1 MRIRLSR
8 PKGAH
13 MEAWR
18 QDHEHTKDEGFL
30 SEGAQVDSIERRDE
44 RTLKV
49 KSQLLH
55 NFKKF
60 RCRPLHGLISSRGR
74 KELIKSI

>member
-1 MRIRLSR
+1 
-8 PKGAH
+8 

-18 QDHEHTKDEGFL
+18 QDHENTKDEGFL

-60 RCRPLHGLISSRGR
+60 RCRPLHGFISSRGC